1 MTQRLK
7 KTRTS
12 SSKMFA
18 LSTALF
24 GVLVTSLFL
33 FERHAFLAE
42 ASEKGVGIGTEKGV
56 GVSTRKSKKI

>member
-1 MTQRLK
+1 
-7 KTRTS
+7 
-12 SSKMFA
+12 MFA